1 MKVSTTAQRIR
12 EIMRERGLR
21 QVDILQMAEPISRKY
36 NIDLT
41 KGNLAMYVTGRVLP
55 GQDKLLILA
64 EALDVSEAW
73 LMGYDVPKE
82 RKALAPDVLISGLN
96 SSAVD
101 DIALVLKDDDSRRR
115 WLDYARIL
123 ADLKR
128 ADGTA
133 SGKEE

>member
-1 MKVSTTAQRIR
+1 MKVSSTAQRIR

-21 QVDILQMAEPISRKY
+21 QVDILQLAAPVSRKY

-41 KGNLAMYVTGRVLP
+41 KGNLSMYVTGRVLP

-82 RKALAPDVLISGLN
+82 RNAVAPDIVISGLN
-96 SSAVD
+96 GSSAD
-101 DIALVLKDDDSRRR
+101 DIAIVMKDDDTRRR
-115 WLDYARIL
+115 WIEYARIL

-128 ADGTA
+128 ADESENG
-133 SGKEE
+133 GEG

>member
-41 KGNLAMYVTGRVLP
+41 KGNLSMYVTGRVLP

-96 SSAVD
+96 SSAAD